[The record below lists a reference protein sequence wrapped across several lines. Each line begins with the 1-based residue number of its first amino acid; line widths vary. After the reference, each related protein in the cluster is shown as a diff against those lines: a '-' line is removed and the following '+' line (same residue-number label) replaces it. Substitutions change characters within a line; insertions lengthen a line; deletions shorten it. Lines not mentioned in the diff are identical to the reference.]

1 MPPVGKPPKRELKA
15 FSAENKEEEV
25 CCRDL
30 SAFSM
35 ASESFR
41 KVSLAK
47 RIVREISCEGLSA
60 FSMALDS
67 FRKVFLAKR
76 IVREIS
82 CEGLLGVLFEFSCM
96 HEVCL
101 FILKSVL

>member
-25 CCRDL
+25 RCRDL

-41 KVSLAK
+41 EVSLAK
-47 RIVREISCEGLSA
+47 RIVREIGCG
-60 FSMALDS
+60 
-67 FRKVFLAKR
+67 
-76 IVREIS
+76 
-82 CEGLLGVLFEFSCM
+82 GLLGVLFDFFCAQEDCFFIFLSILWM
-96 HEVCL
+96 HV
-101 FILKSVL
+101 

>member
-25 CCRDL
+25 CCRD
-30 SAFSM
+30 
-35 ASESFR
+35 
-41 KVSLAK
+41 
-47 RIVREISCEGLSA
+47 LSA